1 MIISRTPF
9 RVSFLGGSSDYPAFY
24 EEHGG
29 AVLSTA
35 INKYCYINVRHLPPF
50 FEYKYRI
57 RYLQREEVNNID
69 EIKHPSV
76 RECIKFLDWKDSIEI
91 VHSADLPAMSGIGS
105 SSSFT
110 VGLLN
115 ALYAMRGK
123 MVTKRQLALDA
134 IHVEQ
139 DLIKENVGSQD
150 QVSAA
155 FGYLNKII
163 FGGNEK
169 ISVQPITL
177 TQNKLNEFHSHLLL
191 LFVGFPRYA
200 SEIASEQI
208 KNIPTSIS
216 DLIQLKV
223 MVDLGIEALLK
234 GDWKDFGNLL
244 HVSWGIKR
252 KLSQHITNSMI
263 DDAYLTGRKA
273 GAMGGKLLGAGGGG
287 FMLFFAKPKF
297 HGSIKEALPNLLHV
311 PFKFQN
317 TGSQIIHFE
326 RDDFDV
332 A

>member
-76 RECIKFLDWKDSIEI
+76 RECLKFLDWKEGIEI

-115 ALYAMRGK
+115 ALYAMSGK

-150 QVSAA
+150 QTVAA
-155 FGYLNKII
+155 FGSLNKII

-169 ISVQPITL
+169 ISVQPITI
-177 TQNKLNEFHSHLLL
+177 TQDKLNEFQGHMLL

-200 SEIASEQI
+200 SEVASEQI
-208 KNIPTSIS
+208 KNIPESIN
-216 DLIQLKV
+216 DLMQLKI
-223 MVDLGIEALLK
+223 MVDSGIDALLK
-234 GDWKDFGNLL
+234 SDWKEFGNIL

-252 KLSQHITNSMI
+252 GLSQYISNSMI
-263 DDAYLTGRKA
+263 DEVYLTGRKA
-273 GAMGGKLLGAGGGG
+273 GAMGGKLLGAGSGG

-297 HGSIKEALPNLLHV
+297 HSGIRAALPNLLHV

-317 TGSQIIHFE
+317 MGSQIIYFE
-326 RDDFDV
+326 GDDFDS

>member
-9 RVSFLGGSSDYPAFY
+9 RISFFGGGSDYLAFY
-24 EEHGG
+24 QEHGG

-57 RYLQREEVNNID
+57 RYTQREEVNNIE
-69 EIKHPSV
+69 EINHPSV
-76 RECIKFLDWKDSIEI
+76 RECLKFLDWKDGIEI
-91 VHSADLPAMSGIGS
+91 VHSADLPAMSGVGS

-139 DLIKENVGSQD
+139 DLTKENVGSQD
-150 QVSAA
+150 QTVAA
-155 FGYLNKII
+155 FGNLNKII
-163 FGGNEK
+163 FGGNER
-169 ISVQPITL
+169 ISVQPITI
-177 TQNKLNEFHSHLLL
+177 TQDKLNEFHSHMLL

-200 SEIASEQI
+200 SKIASEQI

-216 DLIQLKV
+216 DLTQLKV

-234 GDWKDFGNLL
+234 GDWNDFGNLL
-244 HVSWGIKR
+244 HTSWGIKR
-252 KLSQHITNSMI
+252 KLSQYISTPII
-263 DDAYLTGRKA
+263 DDVYLMGRKA

-297 HGSIKEALPNLLHV
+297 HSSIKEALPNLLHV